1 MESLGLPIIDIHGH
15 IGTLQKPSP
24 GLPPR
29 WMWGDA
35 RRIERMAISC
45 GFAKI
50 FISSLWSCAGQPA
63 GENEVMEAINMSDRL
78 YFWTVLD
85 PRRDTN
91 FEVAEKMLLNPRCIG
106 IKLHPVW
113 QGWDLRDYLGRVMAF
128 AAEKKAVVLCHTEL
142 GQEGANPFICAVEAN
157 KYPQAKLIMAHLGF
171 GQPPRKSC
179 SLDHVR
185 AIQVAKHSNLYV
197 DTASQAMIFTG
208 LLEEVIKVIGSEHV
222 IFGTDLP
229 LHFPQLILQRV
240 LEAEISD
247 SDKENILFRNAR
259 LLWPNIT

>member
-1 MESLGLPIIDIHGH
+1 MRDLGLPLIDIHGH
-15 IGTLQKPSP
+15 IGTLQNPSP

-29 WMWGDA
+29 WMWGDVH
-35 RRIERMAISC
+35 RIERMVISC
-45 GFAKI
+45 GIDKL
-50 FISSLWSCAGQPA
+50 FISSLWSCAGQLA
-63 GENEVMEAINMSDRL
+63 GENEVIEATKISEKL

-85 PRRDTN
+85 PRSETN
-91 FEVAEKMLLNPRCIG
+91 FEVAEKMLLNPRCTG

-113 QGWDLRDYLGRVMAF
+113 QGWDLRDHLGKVMSF
-128 AAEKKAVVLCHTEL
+128 AAERNAVVLCHTEL

-157 KYPQAKLIMAHLGF
+157 KFPRAKLIMAHLGF

-185 AIQVAKHSNLYV
+185 AIQLNRHNNLYV
-197 DTASQAMIFTG
+197 DTASQAMIFAG
-208 LLEEVIKVIGSEHV
+208 LLEEVIKLIGSENV

-259 LLWPNIT
+259 LLWPNIN